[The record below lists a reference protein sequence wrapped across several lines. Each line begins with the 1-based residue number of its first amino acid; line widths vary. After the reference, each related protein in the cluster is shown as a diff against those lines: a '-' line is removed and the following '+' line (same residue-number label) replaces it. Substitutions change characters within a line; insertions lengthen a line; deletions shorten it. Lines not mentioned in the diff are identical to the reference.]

1 MTSRLLSLLVV
12 ICIALTGC
20 QSAYYSAMEKIGKH
34 KREIL
39 IDRVENAAES
49 QEDAKNEFKNALEQ
63 LSSLISFDG
72 GELQTQYQASVEHYE
87 VSKSAADEV
96 SERID
101 AIENVANALFDEWK
115 EEIEQFSN
123 QGLKRQSQSSLKQTE
138 RKYLTLIKAM
148 RNAEKRMSPI
158 LNALKD
164 NMLYLKHNLNAQAI
178 GALKAEYQSIKQDV
192 DRLIKDM
199 NSSINH
205 SQSFIQSLKS

>member
-138 RKYLTLIKAM
+138 RKYLTLLKAM